1 MPLTNVTI
9 LALKPNGKL
18 QKVSDGEA
26 LQLWV
31 MPTGSKLWRYSYRF
45 LGQQKTLALGSFPE
59 TGLADARKKR
69 DDAKALLAAGTD
81 PSQKKRLDK
90 LTRAITNATTFN
102 AVADEYLAKQE
113 REGRAATTMKK
124 LRWLLSHAR
133 PAIGERP
140 ISQIK
145 PQEVLA
151 ALTKV
156 EAKGHYEAARR
167 AKETCGAVF
176 RYAIATARAEIDPT
190 SALKGALTSPKTK
203 HRAAITDAVG
213 LGALLRAID
222 DFEGQPT
229 TKAALRLLALVF
241 TRPGELRNATW
252 SEFDFDKALWTIPA
266 GRMKMRREHH
276 VPLPLQAIAILKDLH
291 AFTGQGELVF
301 PGTRSA
307 LRPISENTLN
317 AALRRLGYGK
327 DEVTSHGFRA
337 SASTLLN
344 ESAKFTPDAIER
356 ALAHQE
362 PDEIRRAYSRGA
374 FWQERVAMGQWWAD
388 YLDRLRNGG
397 EVVELRSAVK

>member
-1 MPLTNVTI
+1 MPLTNVAI

-69 DDAKALLAAGTD
+69 DEAKALLAAGTD

-124 LRWLLSHAR
+124 LRWLLSHVR

-140 ISQIK
+140 ISQVR

-151 ALTKV
+151 ALVKI
-156 EAKGHYEAARR
+156 EAKGHFEAARR

-176 RYAIATARAEIDPT
+176 RYAIATARAELDPT

-203 HRAAITDAVG
+203 HRPAITDAAK
-213 LGALLRAID
+213 LGGLLRAID

-241 TRPGELRNATW
+241 TRPGELRNAAW
-252 SEFDFDKALWTIPA
+252 SEFDFDKATWTIPA

-276 VPLPLQAIAILKDLH
+276 VPLPRQAIAILEELR
-291 AFTGQGELVF
+291 AYTGQGVLVF
-301 PGTRSA
+301 PGTRSVS
-307 LRPISENTLN
+307 RPISENTLN
-317 AALRRLGYGK
+317 AALRRLGYNK

-344 ESAKFTPDAIER
+344 ESGKFTPDAIER
-356 ALAHQE
+356 ALAHQD

-374 FWQERVAMGQWWAD
+374 FWQERVSMAQWWAD
-388 YLDRLRNGG
+388 HLDNLRKGA
-397 EVVELRSAVK
+397 EIIDLRSARA